1 MKRKWLALRDSAIRW
16 MSPSVLGASIAM
28 RRVSNKEVSARNLAA
43 MIFSKDCEIK
53 QLYEKGWESEG
64 MVLGGF

>member
-1 MKRKWLALRDSAIRW
+1 